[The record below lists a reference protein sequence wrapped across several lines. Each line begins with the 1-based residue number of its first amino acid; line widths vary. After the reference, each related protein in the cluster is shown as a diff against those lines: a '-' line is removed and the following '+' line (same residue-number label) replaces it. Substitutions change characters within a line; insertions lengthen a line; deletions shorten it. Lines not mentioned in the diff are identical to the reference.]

1 MHDACVHHPFMISPQ
16 PYLKEFAGLASDLGL
31 GDGSADLEPFEN
43 GMPRRTK
50 RGKRKRHENGPLSAQ
65 DLVQLIPVAEH
76 SVILEPAPVIWQP
89 MKMSEVDK
97 APSVVLR
104 PSMSPQGDN
113 ITVESRKG
121 YRMVRPLN
129 AQ

>member
-1 MHDACVHHPFMISPQ
+1 MISCQ
-16 PYLKEFAGLASDLGL
+16 EYLKEYAGLASELGL

-43 GMPRRTK
+43 GVPRRTK
-50 RGKRKRHENGPLSAQ
+50 RGKRKRQENGPLSAQ
-65 DLVQLIPVAEH
+65 ELVQLIPVAEH
-76 SVILEPAPVIWQP
+76 DVILEPAPVRWQP
-89 MKMSEVDK
+89 MKMSEADK

-121 YRMVRPLN
+121 YRMVRPISC
-129 AQ
+129 